1 MLCPNKLG
9 SYAMGLELKV
19 SIHRPSSPM
28 WWLLTRWWLCF
39 CFVLL
44 YKCTG
49 IYHCPK
55 ENGSQEIKFWVGLV
69 IMVIDQVCFVFC
81 FFKFEDVSILGL
93 KSVHRCIPW
102 NHEVGLYYSKHP
114 HSSWMLLREP
124 FCVIIFSPQPTSLL
138 IYGEDF
144 PFSPEMDQPDAT
156 TWLRKKKLD
165 MWNITD
171 HG

>member
-1 MLCPNKLG
+1 MSQQTRIPCHGLG
-9 SYAMGLELKV
+9 AEGLHSLPLIPHVVTIDK
-19 SIHRPSSPM
+19 M
-28 WWLLTRWWLCF
+28 MALFLF
-39 CFVLL
+39 CFAL
-44 YKCTG
+44 
-49 IYHCPK
+49 
-55 ENGSQEIKFWVGLV
+55 
-69 IMVIDQVCFVFC
+69 QVHRHLSLSKRKRESRNKILGWTCYYGYRSGVFC
-81 FFKFEDVSILGL
+81 LFFFFKFEDVSILGL

>member
-1 MLCPNKLG
+1 
-9 SYAMGLELKV
+9 MGLELKV

-55 ENGSQEIKFWVGLV
+55 ENRSQEIKFWVGLV

-156 TWLRKKKLD
+156 TWLRKKNLD
-165 MWNITD
+165 IWNITD
-171 HG
+171 HE